1 MSLDVAK
8 QIGPAYRLGAH
19 LAHGI
24 ARVGVDAALGA
35 RRSFPRAVADL
46 DAACLSAVLGKEVES
61 VTVLDGADGT
71 STRARLWL
79 TGPDVPQTVFVKMPA
94 ATAATR
100 MLGELA
106 RLAETE
112 CRFYRNL
119 AEELGDGVPVSHGS
133 AFDELTGRYVVVLE
147 DMTVSEC
154 VFPDTLH
161 PLSADQ
167 MAGLMQ
173 TLANLHGTFWSRM
186 PAQPGGPGP
195 LGWLWPPSSDPANP
209 LTPMLMRKSAEKLS
223 QRTDIDVY
231 RGRYLWENLQR
242 IVTFNDRGPHVVL
255 HGDSHPGNTFF
266 RNGVAGLLDWQV
278 VRRGHP
284 SRDLAYTLVLGMTP
298 EDRREHQQ
306 ELLDVYRDALPA
318 NGGPQLDRDELF
330 NRYRQGMVYSFVSAL
345 TTAGL
350 GGMQTENIA
359 LEGLRRSVAAMED
372 LATVASLSAEMSSQ
386 L

>member
-1 MSLDVAK
+1 MTVTKSRSGLGRGLGDLIHRTDPELEPQRPEPLAVEPPEGSYYAELPVDSIRPNPKQPRQVFEEDSLDE
-8 QIGPAYRLGAH
+8 L
-19 LAHGI
+19 
-24 ARVGVDAALGA
+24 
-35 RRSFPRAVADL
+35 
-46 DAACLSAVLGKEVES
+46 VES
-61 VTVLDGADGT
+61 IREVGLLQPIVARPLGNDHYELVMGERRL
-71 STRARLWL
+71 RAS
-79 TGPDVPQTVFVKMPA
+79 Q
-94 ATAATR
+94 
-100 MLGELA
+100 
-106 RLAETE
+106 
-112 CRFYRNL
+112 
-119 AEELGDGVPVSHGS
+119 
-133 AFDELTGRYVVVLE
+133 
-147 DMTVSEC
+147 
-154 VFPDTLH
+154 
-161 PLSADQ
+161 Q
-167 MAGLMQ
+167 AGLA
-173 TLANLHGTFWSRM
+173 TIPTIVRPTA
-186 PAQPGGPGP
+186 GP

>member
-133 AFDELTGRYVVVLE
+133 AFDEL
-147 DMTVSEC
+147 
-154 VFPDTLH
+154 
-161 PLSADQ
+161 
-167 MAGLMQ
+167 Q